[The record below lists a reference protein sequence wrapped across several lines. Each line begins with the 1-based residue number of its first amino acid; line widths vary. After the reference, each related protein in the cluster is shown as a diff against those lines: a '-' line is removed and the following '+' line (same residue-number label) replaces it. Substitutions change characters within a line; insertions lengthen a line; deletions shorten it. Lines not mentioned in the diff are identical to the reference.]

1 MTTMKFFLT
10 LMLVFSFHFSQAQ
23 KCDQHALMKQ
33 GTRLEYLL
41 TMPGMMKREPTEM
54 LLNFTVNR
62 AVDSAGA
69 YYSEITKEG
78 GSAKVEKDKYKR
90 QLTLEC
96 DGKNIMIP
104 FDFYQPDTMYVTDIM
119 GGNRSRGVYS
129 ATEPLKDN
137 FFSYIIPLAMEGITA
152 LPESDVKVVKQYSW
166 VRGMQGGGKS
176 KMTTYWKMLSVTV
189 AGKDKISTA
198 AGTFECYKV
207 LAKCTVELGRDFPI
221 TIVMYINPE
230 VGLVR
235 SRTQSEFP
243 MAEIELVKVK
253 K

>member
-1 MTTMKFFLT
+1 MK
-10 LMLVFSFHFSQAQ
+10 LVLGLILVLSITFARAQ
-23 KCDQHALMKQ
+23 KCDQHALMKA

-41 TMPGMMKREPTEM
+41 TMPGMIKKDPTE
-54 LLNFTVNR
+54 LQLNLTVNR
-62 AVDSAGA
+62 VVDSAGVF
-69 YYSEITKEG
+69 YSEITKEG
-78 GSAKVEKDKYKR
+78 ASMKVEKDRYRR

-104 FDFYQPDTMYVTDIM
+104 FDFYQPDTVFTSDIM

-137 FFSYIIPLAMEGITA
+137 FFSYIIPLALEGISA
-152 LPESDVKVVKQYSW
+152 LPESDVKVVKQTSTL
-166 VRGMQGGGKS
+166 RPMNGGKTT
-176 KMTTYWKMLSVTV
+176 MTTYWKMLSVTV

-198 AGTFECYKV
+198 AGTFDCFKV
-207 LAKCTVELGRDFPI
+207 LAKCQVELHRDFPV
-221 TIVMYINPE
+221 TIVMYINNE